1 MPTAIYDSSLLTRRR
16 DDKFATKSF
25 LSRIQPPLP
34 NFPPQNKTQYG
45 PPTGVYDD
53 SILNKLKNGQPAEYR
68 NGVIIDPACIP
79 LLQIPNPPIIPP
91 WITRLI
97 GGDNNIINSCIV
109 GDYIYIIGSF
119 NTSITL
125 YSADQINLVNPS
137 LTMTTSGGLSTF
149 IAKYTLNGSLQW
161 ATKIVNST
169 LNTNSGFGI
178 CSDGNNIYIT
188 GYYEVS
194 DITLYSANN
203 LLGPTTPSMTLPTAG
218 SGSSDI
224 FIAKYNSSGI
234 LQWGTTIASA
244 TINRG
249 FSICSD
255 GTGIYVTGFFRN
267 IATFNSATPSFG
279 IPGTPNMQLTP
290 PTTLADVFIAKY
302 NTNGI
307 LQWAT
312 QIGGTR
318 GDVGVNI
325 NTNGTDIFV
334 SGNFAADVDC
344 NIYSANT
351 TPLSPPVLQMQF
363 KASDIPPP
371 QPAGTINQF
380 IVKYNNNGILQWG
393 TRNLGNNNLSN
404 TTFMSM
410 SSTSS
415 NLYVTGFIGENTIFY
430 SAAASYGIPTNP
442 STTLTTSGFYIYIAK
457 YDMNGILQ
465 WATKIKY
472 GSTDITGVQK
482 GISLYLNNNGLYIT
496 GAYIDDAELYSV
508 SDQVNPSM
516 TLTKIVPSPA
526 TNILIAKYDTNGNLI
541 WGNKYGN
548 DTVGDIDLSY
558 TLTSDG
564 SSIYVGGLSNTSGLI
579 TVYNANGISVPSV
592 AGSFTNSGI
601 SGFLLK
607 LTEDG
612 KFNNL

>member
-16 DDKFATKSF
+16 DDKFVTKSF

-34 NFPPQNKTQYG
+34 NFPPQNTTQYG

-68 NGVIIDPACIP
+68 NGVIIDPAFIP
-79 LLQIPNPPIIPP
+79 LLQIPNTPTIPP
-91 WITRLI
+91 WVTRFI
-97 GGDNNIINSCIV
+97 GGGNNELINSCIV
-109 GDYIYIIGSF
+109 GEYIYIIGYF
-119 NTSITL
+119 TTNITF

-137 LTMTTSGGLSTF
+137 LTITTMGGFTTF

-161 ATKIVNST
+161 ATKIENST
-169 LNTNSGFGI
+169 TNSNLGYGI

-188 GYYEVS
+188 GYYEIS

-203 LLGPTTPSMTLPTAG
+203 LLGPTTPSMILPSAG

-224 FIAKYNSSGI
+224 YSAKYNSSGI

-244 TINRG
+244 SVNRG

-255 GTGIYVTGFFRN
+255 GAGIYVTGFFRN
-267 IATFNSATPSFG
+267 IATFNSATPSLG
-279 IPGTPNMQLTP
+279 IPGTPNMTLTSP
-290 PTTLADVFIAKY
+290 ASLADVFIAKY
-302 NTNGI
+302 NNNGI

-312 QIGGTR
+312 QIGGTK
-318 GDVGVNI
+318 GDIGVNI

-334 SGNFAADVDC
+334 SGNFSADVNCD
-344 NIYSANT
+344 IYSANT

-363 KASDIPPP
+363 KTTDIPPP

-393 TRNLGNNNLSN
+393 TRNLGNNTLSN
-404 TTFMSM
+404 STFMSM

-415 NLYVTGFIGENTIFY
+415 HLYVAGFIGESTRLY

-442 STTLTTSGFYIYIAK
+442 STLITTSGFYIFIAK
-457 YDMNGILQ
+457 YDNNGILQ

-472 GSTDITGVQK
+472 GNTDITGIQK
-482 GISLYLNNNGLYIT
+482 GISLYSNNDSLYIT
-496 GAYIDDAELYSV
+496 GAYTGDAEIYNV
-508 SDQVNPSM
+508 SDQINPSM
-516 TLTKIVPSPA
+516 TLTKIVPFAA
-526 TNILIAKYDTNGNLI
+526 TNILIAKYDNNGNLI

-548 DTVGDIDLSY
+548 NTSGGIDLSF
-558 TLTSDG
+558 TLTSNG
-564 SSIYVGGLSNTSGLI
+564 SNIYVGGSNEVGTI
-579 TVYNANGISVPSV
+579 TVYNANGTSSPSV

-601 SGFLLK
+601 SGFLLE